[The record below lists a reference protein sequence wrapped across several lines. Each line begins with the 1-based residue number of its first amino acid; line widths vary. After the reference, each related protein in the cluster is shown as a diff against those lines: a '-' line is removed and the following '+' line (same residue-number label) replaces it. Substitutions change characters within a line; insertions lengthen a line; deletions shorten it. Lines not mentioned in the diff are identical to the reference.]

1 MLEDEPADAKL
12 ATSAL
17 RDGGLNFTLKRVE
30 TGGDFTREIQE
41 HPPDVILSDHA
52 LPEFDGLAALKI
64 ARTQRPDI
72 PFIFFTGSLREENII
87 DTLKRGATDY
97 VSKRR
102 TKDLAPAVRRALR
115 ERDETIRRHQAEE
128 ELRKSQEQIA
138 RWNAELEKRVSER
151 TAQLEA
157 ANQELEAF
165 SYSVSHDLRAPLR
178 HIDGFVEILQ
188 SGAAARLDQESQEHL
203 RTIADAA
210 RQMGKLIDDLLAFS
224 QTSRARMSRRNV
236 SLKNLVREARHHV
249 EREAQGRHV
258 EWIIGDLPEVQGDPS
273 MLRQA
278 LINLMSNALKYTR
291 TREHARIEIGATS
304 TEGEIVFF
312 IRDNGVGFD
321 MQYADK
327 LFGVFQ
333 RLHRAREF
341 EGTGIGLAN
350 VRRII
355 HRHGGRTWAEG
366 AVNRGA
372 TFYFSLPKHVNNQPK
387 S

>member
-1 MLEDEPADAKL
+1 MLEDQAADVKL
-12 ATSAL
+12 ATRAL
-17 RDGGLNFTLKRVE
+17 RENGLNFILKRVE
-30 TGGDFTREIQE
+30 TGADFTREIQE

-52 LPEFDGLAALKI
+52 LPSFDGIAALEI
-64 ARTQRPDI
+64 ARKQVPDI
-72 PFIFFTGSLREENII
+72 PFIFFTGSLHEESIL
-87 DTLKRGATDY
+87 DTLKLGATDY

-115 ERDETIRRHQAEE
+115 EKEEMLRRRRAEE
-128 ELRKSQEQIA
+128 ALRKSQEQLA
-138 RWNAELEKRVSER
+138 RWNIELEQRVAER

-157 ANQELEAF
+157 ANEELEAF

-188 SGAAARLDQESQEHL
+188 NGAASKLDKESQENL

-210 RQMGKLIDDLLAFS
+210 RKMGRLIDDLLAFS
-224 QTSRARMSRRNV
+224 RTSRARMTKRNV
-236 SLKNLVREARHHV
+236 SLQNLVREALRHV
-249 EREAQGRHV
+249 ERETEGRDV
-258 EWIIGDLPEVQGDPS
+258 EWIIGDLPEVEGDPN

-291 TREHARIEIGATS
+291 PRARARIEIGASS
-304 TEGEIVFF
+304 TGKETVFF

-321 MQYADK
+321 MQYANK
-327 LFGVFQ
+327 LFGVFH
-333 RLHRAREF
+333 RLHRANEF
-341 EGTGIGLAN
+341 EGSGIGLAN

-366 AVNRGA
+366 ALDHGA
-372 TFYFSLPKHVNNQPK
+372 TFYFSLPRQEDSQAN